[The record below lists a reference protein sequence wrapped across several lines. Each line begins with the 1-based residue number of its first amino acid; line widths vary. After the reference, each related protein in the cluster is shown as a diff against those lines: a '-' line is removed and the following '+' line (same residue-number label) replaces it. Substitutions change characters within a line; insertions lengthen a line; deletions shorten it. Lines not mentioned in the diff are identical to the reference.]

1 MKKIVLFLLLGMFSS
16 GAACAEE
23 LIVTL
28 NSGNTVVVQYTGTI
42 QGVTL
47 KGTTDGIAGISM
59 PHSANPA
66 GAVNPQGSGK
76 EQTAMPQDEKKEVKN
91 QEKGGIRF
99 KWAEPIRE
107 D

>member
-16 GAACAEE
+16 GAVCAEE

-28 NSGNTVVVQYTGTI
+28 NSGNSVVVQYTGTI
-42 QGVTL
+42 QGVML
-47 KGTTDGIAGISM
+47 KGTTDGIAGISI

-66 GAVNPQGSGK
+66 GAVIQQGSGK
-76 EQTAMPQDEKKEVKN
+76 EQAAIPQDEKKEVKN

-99 KWAEPIRE
+99 RWAEPIKE